1 MTPTPFLS
9 PAVLGLALLI
19 GGAAQAAVVGAL
31 ATRTPDNQIA
41 ITWTVVSGAA
51 VNVLVSTDPA
61 ASPGAMQIVSI
72 RDYDGEH
79 FAPAQKSRS
88 YFLIQDSG
96 GGDLKVAE
104 RVVPLAG
111 AVNFR
116 DIGGYPTADGQH
128 VRWGMIYRSSELANL
143 TAEDYDGLNRLGI
156 RTIYD
161 LRSVEERSDKPTV
174 WQGAAPPEILAH
186 DYAMDTSPLTGAF
199 RDGASVEKARSVMTS
214 YYAMMIDSHRT
225 QFRTVFAELLEG
237 ENGAILYHCSD
248 GKDRTGVQT
257 ALILAA
263 LGVTRD
269 VILADFELSN
279 AHSRPNMTVAVLTN
293 PQTPLA
299 PDVNAVLMSAD
310 KAYLQA
316 FFDAIDRGYGGVD
329 GYLAELGV
337 GAAER
342 RTLRARYTE

>member
-1 MTPTPFLS
+1 MNPVTLLR
-9 PAVLGLALLI
+9 PAVLGLALLLT
-19 GGAAQAAVVGAL
+19 GAAHAAVVGAS
-31 ATRTPDNQIA
+31 AIRTPDNQIA

-51 VNVLVSTDPA
+51 VNVLFSTDPA
-61 ASPGAMQIVSI
+61 ASPGAMQIISI

-79 FAPAQKSRS
+79 LAPAQKSRS

-104 RVVPLAG
+104 RFIPLAG
-111 AVNFR
+111 ALNFR

-143 TAEDYDGLNRLGI
+143 TAEDYAGLNRLGI
-156 RTIYD
+156 RTIHD
-161 LRSVEERSDKPTV
+161 LRSVEERSDKPTI
-174 WQGAAPPEILAH
+174 WQGAPQPEILSH
-186 DYAMDTSPLTGAF
+186 DYAMDTSPMTGAF
-199 RDGASVEKARSVMTS
+199 RDGASVEKARSVMTR

-225 QFRTVFAELLEG
+225 QFRTVFAQLLEG

-263 LGVTRD
+263 LGVSRD
-269 VILADFELSN
+269 AILADFELSN
-279 AHSRPNMTVAVLTN
+279 AHARPRMTVAALTTS
-293 PQTPLA
+293 PTLLP
-299 PDVNAVLMSAD
+299 PDVNAVLMNAD
-310 KAYLQA
+310 KSYLQA
-316 FFDAIDRGYGGVD
+316 FFDAIDSRYGGVD

-342 RTLRARYTE
+342 QTLRARYTE